1 MKTDTCLEIA
11 LSLPPGVEEE
21 EEEDVVVAV
30 VEEVLALRYGSIF
43 FCFISP
49 GI

>member
-11 LSLPPGVEEE
+11 LSHLPGVEEE
-21 EEEDVVVAV
+21 EEEEVVAV
-30 VEEVLALRYGSIF
+30 VEEVLALRYDTIL

>member
-21 EEEDVVVAV
+21 EEEEVVAV
-30 VEEVLALRYGSIF
+30 VEEVLALRYGSIL
-43 FCFISP
+43 FCFIISP